1 MTSVMENVHGKLID
15 AQKIREER
23 EKELMIQREKMENV
37 RKLVRERTD
46 LMNINHNSYK
56 NDLKN
61 LNSISMNEISR
72 SNINSLHNHNYMHD
86 SIDNL
91 LNNYSSSSIYN
102 PAINIANIKKDS
114 NTTLNGLNYYK
125 NINHDNKK
133 FMLNAN
139 EKKESKYGNI
149 LNLWNFPKKKSLAGS
164 KDSSATDL
172 LNEINNSEHNLNRS
186 SSTTFK
192 IQKKK
197 NEIYHLNN
205 KNIRLKSLN
214 TTSIKTDES
223 SKIDLNNSE
232 NDNGKETELSSY
244 PYNNERLYIK
254 PYICEKQYR
263 KGLDRHNSNLSNFG
277 KPKNRSRGKNNEI
290 DASLFNGNPCI
301 PESLK
306 LRLESEKSNSGI
318 DKIYFNNPNNI
329 FKKNSALID
338 AMEAEKQ
345 LNENMEKD
353 LNKLNG
359 PLESETDDLLVEND
373 ISATLSNQN
382 EKYRKTFDREKF
394 KKANNRYF

>member
-1 MTSVMENVHGKLID
+1 MENVHRKLID

-56 NDLKN
+56 NDLKS

-72 SNINSLHNHNYMHD
+72 NNINSLHNHNYMHN

-91 LNNYSSSSIYN
+91 LNNYSSSSIHN
-102 PAINIANIKKDS
+102 PPINIANIKKDS
-114 NTTLNGLNYYK
+114 NTTLNSLNYYK
-125 NINHDNKK
+125 NHDSKT
-133 FMLNAN
+133 FMLNAS
-139 EKKESKYGNI
+139 EQKDSKYGNI
-149 LNLWNFPKKKSLAGS
+149 LNLWNFPKKKSLTGS
-164 KDSSATDL
+164 KESSSTNL
-172 LNEINNSEHNLNRS
+172 LNEINNSEHNLSRS
-186 SSTTFK
+186 NSTTSK

-205 KNIRLKSLN
+205 KNVRLKSLN
-214 TTSIKTDES
+214 ISTTPLKTDER

-232 NDNGKETELSSY
+232 NDNGKETESSSY

-263 KGLDRHNSNLSNFG
+263 KGLDRHNSNISNFG
-277 KPKNRSRGKNNEI
+277 KSKNRSRGKNNEI

-306 LRLESEKSNSGI
+306 LRLESEKSKDGL

-353 LNKLNG
+353 LNKLSG

-373 ISATLSNQN
+373 ISITLSNQN

-394 KKANNRYF
+394 KKRKMKFII